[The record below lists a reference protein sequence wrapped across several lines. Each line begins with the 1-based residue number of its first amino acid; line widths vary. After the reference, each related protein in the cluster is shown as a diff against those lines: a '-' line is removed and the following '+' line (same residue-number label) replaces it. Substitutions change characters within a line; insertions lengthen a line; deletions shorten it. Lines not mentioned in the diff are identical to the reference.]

1 MTILETPEIPVEEYH
16 LPQYAYLLDHDFGTE
31 ERNRAI
37 RNHIV
42 YGIEFDYDILISDRT
57 RRIIKHL
64 REEEELRA
72 AAKRTKA
79 SAT

>member
-42 YGIEFDYDILISDRT
+42 YGIEFDYDILISDNAREM
-57 RRIIKHL
+57 IEIL
-64 REEEELRA
+64 RKERELSA
-72 AAKRTKA
+72 ATKKTKA